1 MLSCTSTPFYW
12 GDLAHL
18 RRGGMWCHSRCT
30 MPLAGEPRQPSRI
43 FKGEAQRRRA
53 GRPGYFPHFFFNMR
67 KSYQSTTELTGSAVR
82 KKKHAFSLCPRPQ
95 ACVDVTAH
103 ARFARSQ
110 VVAGTP
116 PHLVCH
122 NSSSVGRLWP
132 NLPHCV
138 AQRHQSTRFSM
149 QRVEALSGRCFR
161 HVEEG

>member
-1 MLSCTSTPFYW
+1 
-12 GDLAHL
+12 
-18 RRGGMWCHSRCT
+18 
-30 MPLAGEPRQPSRI
+30 
-43 FKGEAQRRRA
+43 
-53 GRPGYFPHFFFNMR
+53 MR
-67 KSYQSTTELTGSAVR
+67 KSCQSTTEFDRLGSP
-82 KKKHAFSLCPRPQ
+82 KKNHAFSLCPRPQ

-149 QRVEALSGRCFR
+149 QRVEALSGRCVC
-161 HVEEG
+161 HVEKGLSHCGLCRMLWTTIGASAELLGGKSHGETNVQAAGARVRLGRAAAAKVASL